1 MRLSFTKII
10 FAVALACS
18 GAFAQE
24 LCPHFLL
31 DKDLIVNVEGRFV
44 NEAKSRTSMDI
55 QWRHH
60 PEALDT
66 FYVSF
71 PNAKPFRFITAG
83 AYRYME
89 FENPK
94 VKRQLGLHHL
104 RETIGNTPLRLDDL
118 ELLAIARSRGAKIAE
133 DYSSELMNGI
143 QMAIRDLYREAQS
156 LLPELDFYLG
166 EEAAC
171 AVINPRNSVLP
182 LIRPSVL
189 KRRDIDD
196 LVIYDKRHHL
206 LLERYLEQNMLLDIS
221 AFPMPEFKDPA
232 EAYSYLWP
240 FVRDR
245 RFDVRAVPGQKK
257 SGSAIEPLWLK
268 AS

>member
-1 MRLSFTKII
+1 MEYRGISYTYDGTFEGYLCAVLAALRTGKVPAAIVDRRLGSGPED
-10 FAVALACS
+10 AVNITTN
-18 GAFAQE
+18 FKDAQY
-24 LCPHFLL
+24 LY
-31 DKDLIVNVEGRFV
+31 
-44 NEAKSRTSMDI
+44 SMI
-55 QWRHH
+55 
-60 PEALDT
+60 
-66 FYVSF
+66 S
-71 PNAKPFRFITAG
+71 
-83 AYRYME
+83 
-89 FENPK
+89 
-94 VKRQLGLHHL
+94 
-104 RETIGNTPLRLDDL
+104 
-118 ELLAIARSRGAKIAE
+118 ARSSAEVQQMTTDYFLTDSNGLEINLYKMIFCSLKYGARVAE

-196 LVIYDKRHHL
+196 LVIYDKKHHL

-245 RFDVRAVPGQKK
+245 RFDVRAVSGQKK

>member
-1 MRLSFTKII
+1 MEYRGISYTYDGTFEGYLC
-10 FAVALACS
+10 AVLAALRV
-18 GAFAQE
+18 G
-24 LCPHFLL
+24 
-31 DKDLIVNVEGRFV
+31 
-44 NEAKSRTSMDI
+44 
-55 QWRHH
+55 
-60 PEALDT
+60 
-66 FYVSF
+66 
-71 PNAKPFRFITAG
+71 
-83 AYRYME
+83 
-89 FENPK
+89 K
-94 VKRQLGLHHL
+94 V
-104 RETIGNTPLRLDDL
+104 PA
-118 ELLAIARSRGAKIAE
+118 AIADRRLGSGPEDAVNITTNFKDAQYLYSMISARSSAEVQQMTTDYFLTDSNGLEINLYKMIFCSLKYGARVAE

-196 LVIYDKRHHL
+196 FVIYDKRHNL

-221 AFPMPEFKDPA
+221 SFPMPEFKDPA

-245 RFDVRAVPGQKK
+245 RFDVRAVSGQKK

>member
-1 MRLSFTKII
+1 VLAALRAGKVPAAIVDRRLGSGPED
-10 FAVALACS
+10 AVNITTN
-18 GAFAQE
+18 FKDAQY
-24 LCPHFLL
+24 LY
-31 DKDLIVNVEGRFV
+31 
-44 NEAKSRTSMDI
+44 SMI
-55 QWRHH
+55 
-60 PEALDT
+60 
-66 FYVSF
+66 S
-71 PNAKPFRFITAG
+71 
-83 AYRYME
+83 
-89 FENPK
+89 
-94 VKRQLGLHHL
+94 
-104 RETIGNTPLRLDDL
+104 
-118 ELLAIARSRGAKIAE
+118 ARSSAEVQQMTTDYFLTDSNGLEINLYKMIFCSLKYGARVAE

-245 RFDVRAVPGQKK
+245 RFDVRAVSGQKK

>member
-1 MRLSFTKII
+1 MSDQGIRYTYDGTFEGYLCAVLAALRSGRVPAAITDRRRASGTDDAFNII
-10 FAVALACS
+10 TNLKD
-18 GAFAQE
+18 AQYLYSTISARSSAE
-24 LCPHFLL
+24 VQQMASDYFLT
-31 DKDLIVNVEGRFV
+31 D
-44 NEAKSRTSMDI
+44 SR
-55 QWRHH
+55 
-60 PEALDT
+60 
-66 FYVSF
+66 
-71 PNAKPFRFITAG
+71 
-83 AYRYME
+83 
-89 FENPK
+89 
-94 VKRQLGLHHL
+94 
-104 RETIGNTPLRLDDL
+104 DL
-118 ELLAIARSRGAKIAE
+118 EINLYKMIFCSLKYGARVAE

-245 RFDVRAVPGQKK
+245 RFDVRAVSGQKK

>member
-1 MRLSFTKII
+1 MEYRGISYTYDGTFEGYLC
-10 FAVALACS
+10 AVLAAL
-18 GAFAQE
+18 
-24 LCPHFLL
+24 
-31 DKDLIVNVEGRFV
+31 R
-44 NEAKSRTSMDI
+44 
-55 QWRHH
+55 
-60 PEALDT
+60 
-66 FYVSF
+66 
-71 PNAKPFRFITAG
+71 AG
-83 AYRYME
+83 
-89 FENPK
+89 K
-94 VKRQLGLHHL
+94 V
-104 RETIGNTPLRLDDL
+104 PA
-118 ELLAIARSRGAKIAE
+118 AIADRRLGSGPEDAVNITTNFKDAQYLYSMISARSSAEVQQMTTDYFLTDSNGLEINLYKMIFCSLKYGARVAE

-156 LLPELDFYLG
+156 LLPELHFYLG

-196 LVIYDKRHHL
+196 FVIYDKRHHL

-245 RFDVRAVPGQKK
+245 RFDVRAVSGQKK